1 MLFKSNKVTHLE
13 GHGKIT
19 GANEVSVIGPDGSV
33 QDVVQTKNIMIA
45 TGSEVTPFP
54 GIEVSK
60 NENVKLI
67 LQLFN
72 LFLRNAVWLRK
83 YYLLIRLGWWRENC
97 FINWSIKL
105 KRSSPENGS
114 HWSRS
119 NRSWIRISLVSIR
132 NWGIICLLFVLTWI
146 KYI

>member
-54 GIEVSK
+54 GIEVR
-60 NENVKLI
+60 I
-67 LQLFN
+67 LSFY
-72 LFLRNAVWLRK
+72 FSYVS
-83 YYLLIRLGWWRENC
+83 Y
-97 FINWSIKL
+97 FP
-105 KRSSPENGS
+105 RSCQNQ
-114 HWSRS
+114 
-119 NRSWIRISLVSIR
+119 
-132 NWGIICLLFVLTWI
+132 
-146 KYI
+146 

>member
-54 GIEVSK
+54 GIEVSIA
-60 NENVKLI
+60 NMMCAWCGALT
-67 LQLFN
+67 
-72 LFLRNAVWLRK
+72 
-83 YYLLIRLGWWRENC
+83 
-97 FINWSIKL
+97 
-105 KRSSPENGS
+105 
-114 HWSRS
+114 
-119 NRSWIRISLVSIR
+119 NR
-132 NWGIICLLFVLTWI
+132 
-146 KYI
+146 

>member
-54 GIEVSK
+54 GIEVSIA
-60 NENVKLI
+60 NMMS
-67 LQLFN
+67 
-72 LFLRNAVWLRK
+72 
-83 YYLLIRLGWWRENC
+83 
-97 FINWSIKL
+97 FICGFS
-105 KRSSPENGS
+105 
-114 HWSRS
+114 
-119 NRSWIRISLVSIR
+119 
-132 NWGIICLLFVLTWI
+132 
-146 KYI
+146 

>member
-67 LQLFN
+67 LQLN
-72 LFLRNAVWLRK
+72 LFLRNEV
-83 YYLLIRLGWWRENC
+83 
-97 FINWSIKL
+97 
-105 KRSSPENGS
+105 
-114 HWSRS
+114 
-119 NRSWIRISLVSIR
+119 
-132 NWGIICLLFVLTWI
+132 
-146 KYI
+146 

>member
-54 GIEVSK
+54 GIEVLKFHYRDFLSERFVAPLLNYSMSVHLIILTVCAIIFYYRLMR
-60 NENVKLI
+60 NEL
-67 LQLFN
+67 
-72 LFLRNAVWLRK
+72 
-83 YYLLIRLGWWRENC
+83 
-97 FINWSIKL
+97 
-105 KRSSPENGS
+105 S
-114 HWSRS
+114 HPQEH
-119 NRSWIRISLVSIR
+119 
-132 NWGIICLLFVLTWI
+132 
-146 KYI
+146 

>member
-60 NENVKLI
+60 TEFVKQI
-67 LQLFN
+67 LQLSYDLKTN
-72 LFLRNAVWLRK
+72 L
-83 YYLLIRLGWWRENC
+83 I
-97 FINWSIKL
+97 
-105 KRSSPENGS
+105 
-114 HWSRS
+114 
-119 NRSWIRISLVSIR
+119 
-132 NWGIICLLFVLTWI
+132 
-146 KYI
+146 

>member
-67 LQLFN
+67 LQLS
-72 LFLRNAVWLRK
+72 K
-83 YYLLIRLGWWRENC
+83 
-97 FINWSIKL
+97 FISK
-105 KRSSPENGS
+105 K
-114 HWSRS
+114 
-119 NRSWIRISLVSIR
+119 
-132 NWGIICLLFVLTWI
+132 
-146 KYI
+146 

>member
-54 GIEVSK
+54 GIEV
-60 NENVKLI
+60 
-67 LQLFN
+67 
-72 LFLRNAVWLRK
+72 
-83 YYLLIRLGWWRENC
+83 
-97 FINWSIKL
+97 
-105 KRSSPENGS
+105 
-114 HWSRS
+114 
-119 NRSWIRISLVSIR
+119 RISLFYFFTFPISP
-132 NWGIICLLFVLTWI
+132 
-146 KYI
+146 YIAVKINDVTIT

>member
-54 GIEVSK
+54 GIEVSINK
-60 NENVKLI
+60 I
-67 LQLFN
+67 
-72 LFLRNAVWLRK
+72 A
-83 YYLLIRLGWWRENC
+83 LGFTQNIYSK
-97 FINWSIKL
+97 FHKSTQK
-105 KRSSPENGS
+105 
-114 HWSRS
+114 
-119 NRSWIRISLVSIR
+119 
-132 NWGIICLLFVLTWI
+132 
-146 KYI
+146 

>member
-33 QDVVQTKNIMIA
+33 QNVVQTKNIMIA

-67 LQLFN
+67 LQLN
-72 LFLRNAVWLRK
+72 LFLRNEV
-83 YYLLIRLGWWRENC
+83 
-97 FINWSIKL
+97 
-105 KRSSPENGS
+105 
-114 HWSRS
+114 
-119 NRSWIRISLVSIR
+119 
-132 NWGIICLLFVLTWI
+132 
-146 KYI
+146 